1 MLNVSLQQPCQIWIE
16 IWSSLGRPSCEWFCS
31 LPLWQSTWKLQLRPH
46 RSWFPHPYV
55 SNNPQSHGFYLFF
68 CLFFV
73 DVTLFFSSFLL
84 VLSGTFDPK
93 KQNTN
98 RHVSRSMSPK
108 LSAPHSISPWR
119 LRWLFQMRN
128 IWNLRSKPQD
138 LRSKPHQINGNLQ
151 TGGFN
156 TKVEFPQG
164 EGMGGHRSK
173 WWASKLASSPIPFG
187 AVFRWSM
194 LNFGRVRQ
202 WMARRF
208 WEARDLK

>member
-93 KQNTN
+93 KNKTPTACVQV
-98 RHVSRSMSPK
+98 HVSK

-119 LRWLFQMRN
+119 LRWLERYKKRLESEVQAP
-128 IWNLRSKPQD
+128 SD
-138 LRSKPHQINGNLQ
+138 LRSKPHQINGNLPA
-151 TGGFN
+151 G
-156 TKVEFPQG
+156 
-164 EGMGGHRSK
+164 
-173 WWASKLASSPIPFG
+173 ASTP
-187 AVFRWSM
+187 R
-194 LNFGRVRQ
+194 
-202 WMARRF
+202 
-208 WEARDLK
+208 

>member
-1 MLNVSLQQPCQIWIE
+1 MIWCASTSSSIQVASISRNLDGCTNTELQCLFGVIKGVPNKRCFCVERVVTTAMPNWIE

-73 DVTLFFSSFLL
+73 DVTRPFSFRRFCWCLAVHL
-84 VLSGTFDPK
+84 TQK

-138 LRSKPHQINGNLQ
+138 LRSKPHQIWG
-151 TGGFN
+151 
-156 TKVEFPQG
+156 P
-164 EGMGGHRSK
+164 
-173 WWASKLASSPIPFG
+173 SPI
-187 AVFRWSM
+187 RSM
-194 LNFGRVRQ
+194 ETY
-202 WMARRF
+202 RRGGSTP
-208 WEARDLK
+208 R